1 MRPISALVSQYACA
15 LREEPKL
22 RAFALASFVDDIGVA
37 IAAWATMLMM
47 TNLFTTQRARA
58 SLMLP
63 SLVAFLLGTVVSG
76 PLADWADRDVA
87 RLARWRWRLVVW
99 ARLVET
105 AMIGVLLLELRSGAP
120 SVARILPFA
129 ILTAF
134 TKTAFRPTRNAFSVD
149 LLSRSTV
156 QTDAAGNILRD
167 ERGQPLE
174 WKTHLFAMTSLIGAL
189 AAAAT
194 LVGLLL
200 GGRILDFA
208 GHNYAPL
215 FAAQAAMHLLF
226 VGVIFFGCH
235 PSLTAR
241 AVRVRDLVGDA
252 RDAVSAP
259 PRLSI
264 LGGVSHFGTS
274 IKEGARFLAE
284 KQQRSLLILLIGT
297 ALVELVTESYDGK
310 MIVKHVLAGGD
321 EAVRHAEIGWSI
333 VGVLGVAALPA
344 LTRFLGG
351 IGRIFLAT
359 MLIDGVVIVL
369 AGRIAGMGAASAIV
383 PFTLAIA
390 VDNGLTLATNGLA
403 DLATNSASSAA
414 MRGRIAAAYAFV
426 VIIGDMA
433 VEAIAT
439 PVSEAIGIPAMMA
452 RVGIL
457 QVVIVAG
464 LAAWGGRRLWQ
475 FGLRDAGAPEPT
487 LEATASSGAVA
498 PSPAA
503 QY

>member
-1 MRPISALVSQYACA
+1 MRPISVLVSQYTSA

-63 SLVAFLLGTVVSG
+63 TLVAFLLGTVVSG
-76 PLADWADRDVA
+76 PLADWADRSSLA
-87 RLARWRWRLVVW
+87 HLARWRWRLVVW

-105 AMIGVLLLELRSGAP
+105 AMIGVLLVELRAGTP
-120 SVARILPFA
+120 TVAGILPFA

-149 LLSRSTV
+149 LLSRSSV
-156 QTDAAGNILRD
+156 QRDAEGNPLKD

-174 WKTHLFAMTSLIGAL
+174 WKTHLFAMTSLIGTL

-208 GHNYAPL
+208 GHRYAPL
-215 FAAQAAMHLLF
+215 FAVQAAMHLLF
-226 VGVIFFGCH
+226 VAIIFFGCH
-235 PSLTAR
+235 PSLTPG
-241 AVRVRDLVGDA
+241 AVRIRELFRDSGDA
-252 RDAVSAP
+252 GASL

-264 LGGVSHFGTS
+264 LGGVSHFGAS
-274 IKEGARFLAE
+274 IKEGARFLAT
-284 KQQRSLLILLIGT
+284 KQQRPLLILLIGT

-310 MIVKHVLAGGD
+310 MIVKHVLTGSD
-321 EAVRHAEIGWSI
+321 EAVRHAEIAWSI
-333 VGVLGVAALPA
+333 VGVLGVAALPVLA
-344 LTRFLGG
+344 RFLGG

-359 MLIDGVVIVL
+359 MLIDGAVIML
-369 AGRIAGMGAASAIV
+369 AGHVAGMGAVGAIL
-383 PFTLAIA
+383 PFTVAIA

-414 MRGRIAAAYAFV
+414 MRGRIAASYAFV

-439 PVSEAIGIPAMMA
+439 PVSEAIGIPAMMV

-457 QVVIVAG
+457 QIVIVAG
-464 LAAWGGRRLWQ
+464 LAFWGGRRLWQ
-475 FGLRDAGAPEPT
+475 FGLRGSGS
-487 LEATASSGAVA
+487 EATTEEEGELVA
-498 PSPAA
+498 ARG
-503 QY
+503 